1 MLTARDSSTNVP
13 PMTQS
18 ASESLAAA
26 RDAFLRHD
34 WTRGLELFNEADLV
48 DRLDPEDL
56 ESMGEAAWW
65 AARPDEGIDVLQRAY
80 ASYLKAGKRARA
92 AYVALTLAREHG
104 VKLATSVSTG
114 WFNRAKKLLDA
125 EPEGIEHGYLYGRQS
140 VLALNAG
147 SFDEAIQL
155 AQRAVDVGVRVG
167 DPNLQAIGAVYQG
180 IALVEKGEVTEG
192 LGLIDD
198 AALAAVSGEL
208 GLYATGTVYCNTIA
222 TCCEIADFRR
232 AGDWTDAA
240 RRWSESHPGQ
250 PLVPGDCRVHQAEVL
265 ALRGAWAEAEE
276 SARRGAEELRAFNRL
291 YHVGEA
297 LYQIGAIR
305 LRMGDLPAA
314 HEAFRQASELGRDPH
329 PGLSLLLLAEGRVDA
344 AMASISRALEEETS
358 SKLARGRLLPAF
370 VEISL
375 KARHLDAA
383 GTAADELE
391 AIAATYEAPTLRAGT
406 DFARGAVLLAAGD
419 PKAAA
424 RSLRRAVTRWQE
436 LEAPYE
442 AAQARVLLARAI
454 GRQGDHEGALLE
466 LQAARAAFETL
477 GAVSDAREIESRLME
492 DARAETSTDGV
503 RATKTFLFT
512 DIVKSTS
519 LIEAIGDEAWLDLV
533 RWHDQTLRALF
544 AEDGGD
550 EVDHAGDGFFI
561 AFDEPAAAIHC
572 AVAIQGTLA
581 DHRRIHGFAPQV
593 RIGVHAAVASRSGGA
608 YRGKGVHEAARIAAA
623 AEAGE
628 ILASRASLETL
639 PSQFSASPPRAM
651 RLRGISQPVE
661 VVTIDWRS
669 ANR

>member
-1 MLTARDSSTNVP
+1 
-13 PMTQS
+13 MTQS
-18 ASESLAAA
+18 AGESLAAA
-26 RDAFLRHD
+26 RDAFLRHE
-34 WTRGLELFNEADLV
+34 WARGLELFSEADLV

-65 AARPDEGIDVLQRAY
+65 AARPDEAIEVLQRAY

-92 AYVALTLAREHG
+92 AYVALTLAREYG
-104 VKLATSVSTG
+104 VKMATAVSAG

-155 AQRAVDVGVRVG
+155 AQRAVEVGVRVG

-180 IALVEKGEVTEG
+180 VALVEKGEVTEG
-192 LGLIDD
+192 LSLIDD

-232 AGDWTDAA
+232 AGDWSDAA
-240 RRWSESHPGQ
+240 RHWSESHPDQ
-250 PLVPGDCRVHQAEVL
+250 PLVPGDCRVHQAELL
-265 ALRGAWAEAEE
+265 ALRGSWAEAEA

-329 PGLSLLLLAEGRVDA
+329 PGLSLLLLADGKVEA
-344 AMASISRALEEETS
+344 AMASINRALDEETS
-358 SKLARGRLLPAF
+358 SRLARGRLLPAF

-375 KARHLDAA
+375 KARQVDAA
-383 GTAADELE
+383 GKAADELE
-391 AIAATYEAPTLRAGT
+391 AIAATYDAPTLRAAA

-419 PKAAA
+419 LKDAA
-424 RSLRRAVTRWQE
+424 RSLRRAVARWQE

-454 GRQGDHEGALLE
+454 GSQGDHEGALLE
-466 LQAARAAFETL
+466 LRAARAAFETL
-477 GAVSDAREIESRLME
+477 GALSDAKEIESRLLE
-492 DARAETSTDGV
+492 DARAETSTDGG
-503 RATKTFLFT
+503 RATKAFLFT

-544 AEDGGD
+544 VEDGGD
-550 EVDHAGDGFFI
+550 EVDHAGDGFFV

-572 AVAIQGTLA
+572 AVAIQRTLA

-593 RIGVHAAVASRSGGA
+593 RIGVHAALASRSGGA

-628 ILASRASLETL
+628 ILASRASLEML
-639 PSQFSASPPRAM
+639 AGQFSASPPRAIT
-651 RLRGISQPVE
+651 LRGISQPVE

-669 ANR
+669 ATR

>member
-1 MLTARDSSTNVP
+1 
-13 PMTQS
+13 MTQS
-18 ASESLAAA
+18 SGDSLAAA
-26 RDAFLRHD
+26 RDAFLSQE
-34 WTRGLELFNEADLV
+34 WARGLELFNEADLV
-48 DRLDPEDL
+48 DGLGPEDL

-65 AARPDEGIDVLQRAY
+65 AARPDEAIDVLQRAY

-92 AYVALTLAREHG
+92 AQVALTLAREYG
-104 VKLATSVSTG
+104 VKLATSVSNG
-114 WFNRAKKLLDA
+114 WFKRAKKLLDA
-125 EPEGIEHGYLYGRQS
+125 EPEGIEHGYLYARQS

-147 SFDEAIQL
+147 GFDDAIQL

-180 IALVEKGEVTEG
+180 VALVEKGEVAEG
-192 LGLIDD
+192 LNLIDD
-198 AALAAVSGEL
+198 AALAAVNGEL

-232 AGDWTDAA
+232 AGDWADAA
-240 RRWSESHPGQ
+240 RHWSESHPSQ

-265 ALRGAWAEAEE
+265 ALRGSWAEAEE

-291 YHVGEA
+291 YHAGEA

-329 PGLSLLLLAEGRVDA
+329 PGLSLLLLAEGKVDA
-344 AMASISRALEEETS
+344 AMASINRALEEETA
-358 SKLARGRLLPAF
+358 SKLARRRLLPAF

-375 KARHLDAA
+375 KARQIDGARK
-383 GTAADELE
+383 AADELE
-391 AIAATYEAPTLRAGT
+391 AIAATYDAPTIRAAA
-406 DFARGAVLLAAGD
+406 DLARGAVLLAAGD

-424 RSLRRAVTRWQE
+424 RSLRQAVTRWQE

-454 GRQGDHEGALLE
+454 SKQGDHEGALLE

-477 GAVSDAREIESRLME
+477 GALADARETESRLLE

-503 RATKTFLFT
+503 RATKAFLFT

-550 EVDHAGDGFFI
+550 EVDHAGDGFFV
-561 AFDEPAAAIHC
+561 AFNEPAAAIHC

-628 ILASRASLETL
+628 ILASRASLGTL
-639 PSQFSASPPRAM
+639 ASQFSASPPRAI
-651 RLRGISQPVE
+651 RLRGILQPVE
-661 VVTIDWRS
+661 VVTIEWRS

>member
-1 MLTARDSSTNVP
+1 
-13 PMTQS
+13 MTQS
-18 ASESLAAA
+18 SGDSLAAA
-26 RDAFLRHD
+26 RDAFLSQE
-34 WTRGLELFNEADLV
+34 WARGLELFNEADLV
-48 DRLDPEDL
+48 DGLGPEDL

-65 AARPDEGIDVLQRAY
+65 AARPDEAIDVLQRAY

-92 AYVALTLAREHG
+92 AQVALTLAREYG
-104 VKLATSVSTG
+104 VKLATSVSNG
-114 WFNRAKKLLDA
+114 WFKRAKKLLDA
-125 EPEGIEHGYLYGRQS
+125 EPEGIEHGYLYARQS
-140 VLALNAG
+140 VLALNSG
-147 SFDEAIQL
+147 GFDEAIQL

-180 IALVEKGEVTEG
+180 VAFVEKGEVAEG
-192 LGLIDD
+192 LNLIDD
-198 AALAAVSGEL
+198 AALAAVNGEL

-232 AGDWTDAA
+232 AGDWADAA
-240 RRWSESHPGQ
+240 RHWSESHPSQ

-265 ALRGAWAEAEE
+265 ALRGSWAEAEE

-291 YHVGEA
+291 YHAGEA

-329 PGLSLLLLAEGRVDA
+329 PGLSLLLLAEGKVDA
-344 AMASISRALEEETS
+344 AMASINRALEEETS
-358 SKLARGRLLPAF
+358 SKLARRRLLPAF

-375 KARHLDAA
+375 KARQIDGARK
-383 GTAADELE
+383 AADELE
-391 AIAATYEAPTLRAGT
+391 AIAATYDAPTIRAAA
-406 DFARGAVLLAAGD
+406 DLARGAVLLAAGD

-424 RSLRRAVTRWQE
+424 RSLRQAVTRWQE

-454 GRQGDHEGALLE
+454 SKQGDHEGALLE

-477 GAVSDAREIESRLME
+477 GALADARETESRLLE

-503 RATKTFLFT
+503 RATKAFLFT

-550 EVDHAGDGFFI
+550 EVDHAGDGFFV
-561 AFDEPAAAIHC
+561 AFNEPAAAIHC

-628 ILASRASLETL
+628 ILASRASLGTL
-639 PSQFSASPPRAM
+639 ASQFSASPPRAI
-651 RLRGISQPVE
+651 RLRGLSQPVE
-661 VVTIDWRS
+661 VVTIEWRS